1 LYERYYRLNNH
12 IRIHI
17 DKKINILAL
26 ILSNGLVHAFSIG
39 VNFTLLLVKLASTG
53 TAKAA
58 EVANE
63 LIPTAMAAVSN
74 MAFIP
79 FDLASEV

>member
-1 LYERYYRLNNH
+1 LQ
-12 IRIHI
+12 
-17 DKKINILAL
+17 
-26 ILSNGLVHAFSIG
+26 VHAFSIG
-39 VNFTLLLVKLASTG
+39 VKFTLLLVKLASTG

-74 MAFIP
+74 MAFISFLSIWRVKYRQGCESARRAVSKAIP
-79 FDLASEV
+79 RGRAIRT

>member
-1 LYERYYRLNNH
+1 LQ
-12 IRIHI
+12 
-17 DKKINILAL
+17 
-26 ILSNGLVHAFSIG
+26 VHAFSIG
-39 VNFTLLLVKLASTG
+39 VKLTLSLVKLASTG

-74 MAFIP
+74 MAFISFP
-79 FDLASEV
+79 FDLANEVQAGLRIRTPRFQQSNHRGAAIRT